1 MLVCCSLL
9 LIGAD
14 PAPKP
19 VASGTP
25 PPEIYHVIT
34 TPLCARLHE
43 KIRPAIAL
51 ILENDK
57 IIAKS
62 PALFRQ
68 YGKAAFNAPSQDNS
82 GTNGAPG
89 GNDSINVDSP
99 ATNIALQRMSY
110 LVSPI
115 AQNLIA
121 TQKMLTDGVLDQT
134 TGNKADDDQL
144 AKIKASLLETS
155 AFQSASLDL
164 INGFVQTQQ
173 MGNLQ
178 HAGETYLNAINGTNT
193 SVQMITPATP
203 RPQLAGAR
211 AKSVRRRSAR
221 DPRASGGLQSADENH
236 GWARL
241 DAGRDDEAG
250 ECRRD
255 IGDRCDQT
263 VRGSAPVAPIVKRV
277 QCGVLD
283 WWA

>member
-1 MLVCCSLL
+1 MLACCSLL
-9 LIGAD
+9 LIDAD
-14 PAPKP
+14 PAAKP
-19 VASGTP
+19 SASGTP

-57 IIAKS
+57 IIAKGG
-62 PALFRQ
+62 PLFKQ
-68 YGKAAFNAPSQDNS
+68 YGKAAFSAPTGDNS
-82 GTNGAPG
+82 GNNGAPS

-99 ATNIALQRMSY
+99 ATNMALQQMSY

-121 TQKMLTDGVLDQT
+121 TQKLLTDGTLDQT

-144 AKIKASLLETS
+144 AKIKASLLETE

-178 HAGETYLNAINGTNT
+178 HSGETYLGAINGSN
-193 SVQMITPATP
+193 VPNQMLTPATP
-203 RPQLAGAR
+203 SALQDPNSPGLTPNPYAVDMLAIPGLQVGYNPLTR
-211 AKSVRRRSAR
+211 IM
-221 DPRASGGLQSADENH
+221 GGLDWTQGETTKREGAD
-236 GWARL
+236 AIL
-241 DAGRDDEAG
+241 VTTAI
-250 ECRRD
+250 RRCE
-255 IGDRCDQT
+255 GQH
-263 VRGSAPVAPIVKRV
+263 
-277 QCGVLD
+277 L
-283 WWA
+283 

>member
-1 MLVCCSLL
+1 MVKSRILAGAVLACSSLL
-9 LIGAD
+9 LVGAD
-14 PAPKP
+14 PVPKP
-19 VASGTP
+19 AASGTP

-57 IIAKS
+57 IIAKGG
-62 PALFRQ
+62 PLFKQ
-68 YGKAAFNAPSQDNS
+68 YGKAAFSAPSQDNS

-89 GNDSINVDSP
+89 SYDSINVNSP
-99 ATNIALQRMSY
+99 ATNMALQSMSY

-121 TQKMLTDGVLDQT
+121 TQKMLTDGALDQT

-144 AKIKASLLETS
+144 AKIKASLLETE

-193 SVQMITPATP
+193 NVQMITPATP
-203 RPQLAGAR
+203 SALQDPNSPGVTPNPYAVNPWRFRGF
-211 AKSVRRRSAR
+211 KSATIR
-221 DPRASGGLQSADENH
+221 
-236 GWARL
+236 
-241 DAGRDDEAG
+241 
-250 ECRRD
+250 
-255 IGDRCDQT
+255 
-263 VRGSAPVAPIVKRV
+263 
-277 QCGVLD
+277 
-283 WWA
+283 

>member
-1 MLVCCSLL
+1 VVKSRTFAGAMLVCCSF

-19 VASGTP
+19 AASGTP

-68 YGKAAFNAPSQDNS
+68 YGKAAFNAPTQDDSAN
-82 GTNGAPG
+82 NGAPSA
-89 GNDSINVDSP
+89 NDSINVDSP
-99 ATNIALQRMSY
+99 ATNMALQRMSY

-121 TQKMLTDGVLDQT
+121 TQKMLTDGALDQT
-134 TGNKADDDQL
+134 TGNKADDDQI

-178 HAGETYLNAINGTNT
+178 HSGETYLSAINGSN
-193 SVQMITPATP
+193 VPNQMLTPATP
-203 RPQLAGAR
+203 SALQDPNSPGLAPNPYA
-211 AKSVRRRSAR
+211 V
-221 DPRASGGLQSADENH
+221 DPLAIPGLQVGYNPLTRIMGGLDWTQGETTKRESAD
-236 GWARL
+236 AVL
-241 DAGRDDEAG
+241 VTTA
-250 ECRRD
+250 
-255 IGDRCDQT
+255 IKRCEGQH
-263 VRGSAPVAPIVKRV
+263 
-277 QCGVLD
+277 L
-283 WWA
+283 

>member
-1 MLVCCSLL
+1 VLVCCSLL

-19 VASGTP
+19 AASGTP

-43 KIRPAIAL
+43 KIRPAVAL

-57 IIAKS
+57 IIAKGG
-62 PALFRQ
+62 PLFKQ
-68 YGKAAFNAPSQDNS
+68 YGTAAFNAPAQDS
-82 GTNGAPG
+82 GGGAPS
-89 GNDSINVDSP
+89 GNDSINVNSP
-99 ATNIALQRMSY
+99 ATNMALQRMSY

-121 TQKMLTDGVLDQT
+121 TQKMLTDGTLDQT

-144 AKIKASLLETS
+144 AKLKASLLETE

-178 HAGETYLNAINGTNT
+178 HAGETYLGAITGSNVPN
-193 SVQMITPATP
+193 QMITPATP
-203 RPQLAGAR
+203 SAIQDPNSPGLAPNPYAVDMLAIPGLQVGYNPLTR
-211 AKSVRRRSAR
+211 IM
-221 DPRASGGLQSADENH
+221 GGLDWTQAETTKREGAD
-236 GWARL
+236 AIL
-241 DAGRDDEAG
+241 VTAAI
-250 ECRRD
+250 RRCE
-255 IGDRCDQT
+255 GQH
-263 VRGSAPVAPIVKRV
+263 
-277 QCGVLD
+277 L
-283 WWA
+283 

>member
-57 IIAKS
+57 IIAKGG
-62 PALFRQ
+62 PLFKQ
-68 YGKAAFNAPSQDNS
+68 YGKAAFSAPTQDNS
-82 GTNGAPG
+82 GTNGAPSA
-89 GNDSINVDSP
+89 NDSINVDSP
-99 ATNIALQRMSY
+99 ATNMALQRMSY

-121 TQKMLTDGVLDQT
+121 TQKMLTDGALDQT

-178 HAGETYLNAINGTNT
+178 HAGETYLSAITGTNT
-193 SVQMITPATP
+193 NVQMLTPATP
-203 RPQLAGAR
+203 SALQDPNSPGLTPNPYAVDPLAIPGLQVGYNPLTR
-211 AKSVRRRSAR
+211 IM
-221 DPRASGGLQSADENH
+221 GGLDWTQGETAKRESAD
-236 GWARL
+236 AVL
-241 DAGRDDEAG
+241 VTTA
-250 ECRRD
+250 
-255 IGDRCDQT
+255 IKRCEGQH
-263 VRGSAPVAPIVKRV
+263 
-277 QCGVLD
+277 L
-283 WWA
+283 